1 MNAPIK
7 ALSNTELTAV
17 IVEINQAIYT
27 SKQSTKKVF
36 SLLKN
41 ARECLNT
48 SDYEKLKKD
57 IELDVSTI
65 NKLEKIFKNS
75 EVMNNLENLP
85 SSWGTLYELA
95 LIEPDILI
103 EKIKYGY
110 INKKS
115 TKEDVNGIRK
125 SLKETSKSTD
135 TEKHEESAKSLA
147 PSHEEEPS
155 ARAITDSEETEKTAK
170 KAIIQ
175 NVDFTFTIKDSAKTH
190 AKEVKDLLNQM
201 KEYFEIPS
209 TLEQLLS
216 SEEA

>member
-1 MNAPIK
+1 MSASIK

-27 SKQSTKKVF
+27 AKQSTKKVF
-36 SLLKN
+36 ALLKN
-41 ARECLNT
+41 ARECLNA

-57 IELDVSTI
+57 IDLDVSTI

-103 EKIKYGY
+103 EKIKDGS
-110 INKKS
+110 IHKKS

-125 SLKETSKSTD
+125 SLKETAKSTD

-201 KEYFEIPS
+201 KEYFEIPT
-209 TLEQLLS
+209 TLEKFLNN
-216 SEEA
+216 EEA